1 MVDDV
6 PYCANG
12 HDGIPMRYSHIV
24 GGVTGGMI
32 YVCPQCGRKVH
43 EYRDSLRGHL
53 IVQEI
58 WKGKRR

>member
-1 MVDDV
+1 MTDDV

-12 HDGIPMRYSHIV
+12 HDGIPMRYSHIA
-24 GGVTGGMI
+24 GGVTGGMV

-53 IVQEI
+53 VIS
-58 WKGKRR
+58 GM